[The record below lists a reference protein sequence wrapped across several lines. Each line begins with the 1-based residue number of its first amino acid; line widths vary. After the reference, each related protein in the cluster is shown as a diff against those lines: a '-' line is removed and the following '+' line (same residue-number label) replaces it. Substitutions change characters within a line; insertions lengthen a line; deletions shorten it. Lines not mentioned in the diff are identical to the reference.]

1 MNDYKIRPMTRA
13 DLDLAVAWAAAE
25 GWNPGLHDAEAFF
38 ATDPEGFLIGE
49 LDGAPVSCVSAV
61 RYPENFAFLGFYIV
75 RPAHRGKGLGIAIW
89 KAAMRRL
96 EGYNIGL
103 DGVLDQQANYR
114 RSGFVFQYS
123 NARFAGLGGGAL
135 LPDLPALGLTRVEE
149 LDPAALAAFDRAHFA
164 VARAAFLSHWL
175 QQPAGA
181 ALAKLEDGEIA
192 GYGVIRACRQ
202 GHKIGPLFAKDIR
215 VADALFTGLRA
226 TVAGAEIFL
235 DVPLVNPAAL
245 ALAESHGLTQVFE
258 TARMYTRGDPGLPHA
273 RIFGVTS
280 FELG

>member
-103 DGVLDQQANYR
+103 DGVLDQR
-114 RSGFVFQYS
+114 RSAPS
-123 NARFAGLGGGAL
+123 R
-135 LPDLPALGLTRVEE
+135 PR
-149 LDPAALAAFDRAHFA
+149 
-164 VARAAFLSHWL
+164 
-175 QQPAGA
+175 
-181 ALAKLEDGEIA
+181 
-192 GYGVIRACRQ
+192 
-202 GHKIGPLFAKDIR
+202 GP
-215 VADALFTGLRA
+215 
-226 TVAGAEIFL
+226 
-235 DVPLVNPAAL
+235 N
-245 ALAESHGLTQVFE
+245 
-258 TARMYTRGDPGLPHA
+258 
-273 RIFGVTS
+273 
-280 FELG
+280 